1 MKSAVQGFPDLSKVR
16 LIDGFFKTSQELG
29 ERYILS
35 LEVDR
40 FLAPCYEAHG
50 LEPRKKRYSGWEAR
64 AISGHS
70 LGHFMSALA
79 VTYQATGN
87 EELKKILDYA
97 VSELSQ
103 IQQITGSGY
112 VGGLVETPFVEIIG
126 GTNIGKF
133 DINGY
138 WVPWYSIHKIY
149 KGLLDAYKLTEN
161 SEALKVV
168 VDFADWAVAIFNQMS
183 DELVQAML
191 ECEHGGMNQ
200 IFAQLYGITGNRIY
214 LDTAV
219 RFSHKAIIDPLEQG
233 VDDLQ
238 GKHANT
244 QIPKI
249 IGIAEIYDHD
259 PAYERYKKAA
269 QFFWNTV
276 VNRRSYVIGGN
287 SLKEHFE
294 AIDMES
300 LGIKT
305 AEGCNTHNMLLL
317 TKHLFSWEHDS
328 TYMDYYENALYNHI
342 LGTQDCHTG
351 NKTYFTSLMPGH
363 YRIYGAKDTAW
374 WCCTGTGMEN
384 PGKYAEAIYYQDQ
397 NDLYVNLFIASQFA
411 WEAKGLTITQESNLP
426 YSDTVLLKIIAGKA
440 AANINIRVPSWVTN
454 ELVAVVNG
462 RDRFA
467 QSEKGYLAISG
478 SWEKG
483 DEIRITLPMAVSLY
497 KAKDNEKDNA
507 GRVAFTY
514 GPVVLAG
521 KFGNVGLPKDTV
533 EDEVALDT
541 TTASVPDI
549 YTEDEDISNWITLKE
564 AETLTFK
571 ISDQV
576 TTDKNEVTLVP
587 FYRIHH
593 EFYSVYWNLNT
604 IGDKFEKLL
613 NDITM
618 DSLEPDGQQDEIGH
632 SLKGNC
638 LKARHWGS
646 FKDSKGNLSMWRDAY
661 GVEEAYFSYDMLV
674 DGQRQNFICA
684 KYFSEDNRFTEDG
697 ISYSRDFYIM
707 VEGKVVAEQTLELGD
722 NEEYYRFYE
731 IPLQLTLNK
740 SKVNVMFKAK
750 AACSCVG
757 KVLEIRITRGKINQ

>member
-1 MKSAVQGFPDLSKVR
+1 MKLAVEGFPSLSKVR
-16 LIDGFFKTSQELG
+16 LLEGFFKTSQDLG
-29 ERYILS
+29 EKYILS
-35 LEVDR
+35 LDVDR

-50 LEPRKKRYSGWEAR
+50 LKPKKKRYSGWEAR

-97 VSELSQ
+97 VSELSH
-103 IQQITGSGY
+103 IQQVTGRGY
-112 VGGLVETPFVEIIG
+112 IGGLVETPFVEIIN

-149 KGLLDAYKLTEN
+149 KGLIDAYELAEN
-161 SEALKVV
+161 SEALNVV
-168 VDFADWAVAIFNQMS
+168 VDFADWAVSILNQMS
-183 DELVQAML
+183 DEQVQAML
-191 ECEHGGMNQ
+191 ECEHGGMNH
-200 IFAQLYGITGNRIY
+200 IFAKLYSFTGNSTY

-219 RFSHKAIIDPLEQG
+219 RFSHKAIVEPLEQG

-249 IGIAEIYDHD
+249 IGIAGIYNQEH
-259 PAYERYKKAA
+259 AYEKYKTAA

-305 AEGCNTHNMLLL
+305 AESCNTHNMLLL
-317 TKHLFSWEHDS
+317 TKLLFSWNHDS
-328 TYMDYYENALYNHI
+328 AYMDYYENALFNHI

-351 NKTYFTSLMPGH
+351 NKTYFTSLLPGH
-363 YRIYGAKDTAW
+363 YRIYSTKDTAW

-384 PGKYAEAIYYQDQ
+384 PGKYAEAIYFQEQD
-397 NDLYVNLFIASQFA
+397 NLYVNLFISSQFD
-411 WEAKGLTITQESNLP
+411 WEAKGLTIRQESNLP
-426 YSDTVLLKIIAGKA
+426 YSDTVILKIIEGKA
-440 AANINIRVPSWVTN
+440 EANINIRVPSWMTS

-462 RDRFA
+462 KDRFV
-467 QSEKGYLAISG
+467 QREKGYLTISG
-478 SWEKG
+478 AWEKG
-483 DEIRITLPMAVSLY
+483 DEIRITFPMAVSKY
-497 KAKDNEKDNA
+497 TSKDNA
-507 GRVAFTY
+507 GKIAFTY

-521 KFGNVGLPKDTV
+521 KFGNMGLPNDTI

-549 YTEDEDISNWITLKE
+549 FTEDEDISNWITME
-564 AETLTFK
+564 DAETLTFK
-571 ISDQV
+571 ISAEV

-587 FYRIHH
+587 FYQIHH

-604 IGDKFEKLL
+604 VGDKFEKLL
-613 NDITM
+613 SDITI
-618 DSLEPDGQQDEIGH
+618 DSIEPDGQQDEIGH
-632 SLKGNC
+632 SMKCNC
-638 LKARHWGS
+638 LKAKHYGS
-646 FKDSKGNLSMWRDAY
+646 FKDINGNMSMWRDAY
-661 GVEEAYFSYDMLV
+661 GVEEAYFSYEMSV
-674 DGQRQNFICA
+674 DGERQNFICA
-684 KYFSEDNRFTEDG
+684 KYFSEDNKFKDDG
-697 ISYSRDFYIM
+697 ITYSRDFDIM
-707 VEGKVVAEQTLELGD
+707 VDGNVVAEQTIEISD
-722 NEEYYRFYE
+722 KEKYYRFYE
-731 IPLQLTLNK
+731 IPKELTLNK
-740 SKVNVMFKAK
+740 SKVKVMFKAK
-750 AACSCVG
+750 SVYSCVG
-757 KVLEIRITRGKINQ
+757 KVLQIRITRGKIDQ